1 MISISRD
8 TALMAIIALMA
19 DEIRYKSEIR
29 RIAPRE
35 SLEMQ
40 GALDK
45 VIAAIAEVR
54 EALNKK
60 E

>member
-1 MISISRD
+1 
-8 TALMAIIALMA
+8 MAIIALMA